1 MAPITTSSSVKRAT
15 GASSLTPVSH
25 SASYRR
31 GSTGLFSGLI
41 NQKRN
46 SADEAA
52 QARRASFND
61 MTPPPGFI
69 ASLWDQVRQN
79 KSCGFIYKQYEPFG

>member
-15 GASSLTPVSH
+15 GASSLTPVNH

-69 ASLWDQVRQN
+69 GRMWN
-79 KSCGFIYKQYEPFG
+79 KYLRIILYFEH